1 MRKNICTLV
10 LCLLAAIT
18 TTAQNPTQ
26 MDPPRLMVVPADI
39 YCNTHGFMG
48 EGNVPDYQKA
58 INSDQALTNVLNQIR
73 SLIQSRN
80 QGFEIVELNTAINN
94 SKENQMLSVAYD
106 GSEAESIQE
115 AILRASEADVIV
127 KVDFN
132 IDPNGPSKSMH
143 VTIDG
148 IDAFTGNSIAI
159 AEGTSAP
166 STASGSAVLAR
177 EAVYNKM
184 DEFLNKLLSNYKM
197 WAQKGRPIN
206 IELVATSTSKHNLKS
221 KVGDGMVYEHVEDFF
236 YDNSKDQRGIVGSGS
251 AMIYKYRGVYFPLQI
266 PGRKGRVTKLTA
278 NAIGANIQN
287 YLESVGIESDFF
299 TKGPGHLFI
308 YIK

>member
-1 MRKNICTLV
+1 MKKQICTLV
-10 LCLLAAIT
+10 LLLLTAISVK
-18 TTAQNPTQ
+18 AQNPTQ

-39 YCNTHGFMG
+39 YCNKHGFMG

-58 INSDQALTNVLNQIR
+58 INNDQALSNVLNQIK
-73 SLIQSRN
+73 SMIQTRN
-80 QGFEIVELNTAINN
+80 QAFELVELNTAINN
-94 SKENQMLSVAYD
+94 SKENQMLAVAYD

-115 AILRASEADVIV
+115 AILRASEADVII

-132 IDPNGPSKSMH
+132 IEPNGPSKKMH

-148 IDAFTGNSIAI
+148 VDAFTGNSIAI
-159 AEGTSAP
+159 TEGTSSP
-166 STASGSAVLAR
+166 STASGAADLAR

-184 DEFLNKLLSNYKM
+184 DEFFNKLLDNYKM
-197 WAQKGRPIN
+197 WVQKGRPIN
-206 IELVATSTSKHNLKS
+206 IELIATSTSKYNLKS
-221 KVGDGMVYEHVEDFF
+221 TVGDGKVYEHVEDYF
-236 YDNSKDQRGIVGSGS
+236 YDNSKDQRGITGSGS
-251 AMIYKYRGVYFPLQI
+251 ATLYKYRGVYFPLQV

-299 TKGPGHLFI
+299 TKGPGHLFVV
-308 YIK
+308 IK